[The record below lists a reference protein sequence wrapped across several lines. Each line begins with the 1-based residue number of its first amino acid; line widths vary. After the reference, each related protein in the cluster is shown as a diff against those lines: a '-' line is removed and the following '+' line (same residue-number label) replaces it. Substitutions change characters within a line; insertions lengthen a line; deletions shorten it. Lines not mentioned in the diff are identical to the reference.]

1 MECTRVL
8 LGLGDRLGPAQL
20 CVSVELYKQGF
31 KKKKGNKL
39 IRGILQYLPNAKMI
53 TYCLLRGTLFNLCKL

>member
-1 MECTRVL
+1 MESTRVL

-31 KKKKGNKL
+31 FKKKGKQ
-39 IRGILQYLPNAKMI
+39 IDTRYIAI
-53 TYCLLRGTLFNLCKL
+53 SS